1 MKTFPKFTSRNTEF
15 HWGKRGLKKLS
26 AASKV
31 SGFIFKGGYF
41 VLFDSASRQ
50 FDRPAGL

>member
-1 MKTFPKFTSRNTEF
+1 MKAFPKFNSRNTEF

-31 SGFIFKGGYF
+31 SGFRGARPGQRAFQ
-41 VLFDSASRQ
+41 LSA
-50 FDRPAGL
+50 A